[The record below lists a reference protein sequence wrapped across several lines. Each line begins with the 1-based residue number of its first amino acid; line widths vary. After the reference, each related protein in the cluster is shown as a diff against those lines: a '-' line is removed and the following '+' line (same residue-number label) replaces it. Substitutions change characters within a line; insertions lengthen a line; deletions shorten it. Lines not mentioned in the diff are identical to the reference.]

1 MTTKDIETAD
11 IETAMEILVNDPIL
25 EKSAVA
31 ALTAADGI
39 GSVTASPLRPVH
51 KGFRAFLDD
60 TSYQVSEIAIVTLL
74 QAIAQEKDVI
84 LLPLTALGRH
94 QHQTLISIDPIDLA
108 DLAGRTGGVRAW
120 SQTTGVWVRGVLAEK
135 YGVDLASITWRTYSR
150 GHVPEL
156 PEPDFVVPAESG
168 ASLAEDLLAGQVD
181 FAIMGNDRP
190 DDPRVRSIIPDP
202 AAAAEAWA
210 AEVGFV
216 PVNHVFAVRGST
228 ARSARDG
235 IFAMYDALAAELDR
249 RNAQQSGHKPGP
261 VLHPVGFEALR
272 PAVTAAARF
281 AHDQGLLPRP
291 VDFDE
296 LVAATSAALGVA
308 PERLGG

>member
-1 MTTKDIETAD
+1 MTTTTDIETTD
-11 IETAMEILVNDPIL
+11 IETAMEILVNDPTL
-25 EKSAVA
+25 EKAAVSSLA
-31 ALTAADGI
+31 DADGI
-39 GSVTASPLRPVH
+39 GPVTASPLRPVH

-74 QAIAQEKDVI
+74 QAVAQDKDVI

-135 YGVDLASITWRTYSR
+135 YGIDLSSITWRTYSR

-156 PEPDFVVPAESG
+156 PEPDFAVPAEPG
-168 ASLAEDLLAGQVD
+168 ASLADDLLAGRVD

-202 AAAAEAWA
+202 AAAAEVWA

-216 PVNHVFAVRGST
+216 PINHVIAVRGST
-228 ARSARDG
+228 ARAARG
-235 IFAMYDALAAELDR
+235 AILAMFDALAAELDS
-249 RNAQQSGHKPGP
+249 RNAQQPGLP
-261 VLHPVGFEALR
+261 LHPVGFEALR

-281 AHDQGLLPRP
+281 AGDQGLLPKP
-291 VDFDE
+291 VDFDA
-296 LVAATSAALGVA
+296 LVAATSSALGVA